1 MSQTEDHEIIYDWN
15 ELKKVSALSQK
26 SFDLFDETL
35 RDGIQSPSVWDP
47 TIEQKIEIL
56 HLMDSLGV
64 ARLTGF
70 RGW

>member
-47 TIEQKIEIL
+47 TIE
-56 HLMDSLGV
+56 
-64 ARLTGF
+64 
-70 RGW
+70 